1 MFSVIFLEEKWKM
14 FHGQGMEERDYGEVG
29 VQNGVAETMVPKLG
43 LEYGN
48 ENSI

>member
-1 MFSVIFLEEKWKM
+1 
-14 FHGQGMEERDYGEVG
+14 VG

-48 ENSI
+48 ENSIWDSMS